1 MNRKIVFSLLKRG
14 EKRMLDKRIPIP
26 VAEAVARVMKYAYQG
41 EMEKVSLIESYGRT
55 LGEDVIADHD
65 VPHFDRSPYD
75 GFAIRAE
82 DTKEASS
89 SNPIQ
94 FEVIGEIGAGF
105 VFTEEVK
112 EFQAV
117 RIMTGAAIPEGCN
130 AVVMLE
136 LTEGFEENEKIYMVL
151 KRSFSSGDNISFKGE
166 DVNQNSILVKK
177 GTVINPGVAALLA
190 TFGYSSVHVIKQP
203 VIGIVTTGSELLEV
217 HEQLKLG
224 KIRNSNSYMI
234 AAQIERAGGVVQY
247 YGQFADDLETCY
259 NTVKKA
265 MKEVD
270 ILITTGG
277 VSVGDYDYLPAI
289 HKRLQAN
296 VLFNKIAMRPGSVT
310 TVAEVEGKLLFGLSG
325 NPSACYVGCELFV
338 RPVIRTY
345 LYKKNPHVFRAE
357 AILQKDFP
365 KANPFTRFVRGKVEI
380 VDGTL
385 QAIPVGLDK
394 SSAIS
399 SLAEANAFI
408 VLPGGT
414 RGFEAGITV
423 SVLLLESN
431 AGSEWPWEEPLRSY
445 K

>member
-1 MNRKIVFSLLKRG
+1 MLLKRN
-14 EKRMLDKRIPIP
+14 PIP
-26 VAEAVARVMKYAYQG
+26 VTEAVARVMEYAHQG
-41 EMEKVSLIESYGRT
+41 DIEEVSLIESYGRT

-82 DTKEASS
+82 DTKEAGS

-94 FEVIGEIGAGF
+94 FEVVGEIGAGF
-105 VFTEEVK
+105 VFTKEVK
-112 EFQAV
+112 AFQAV
-117 RIMTGAAIPEGCN
+117 RIMTGAAIPAGCN

-136 LTEGFEENEKIYMVL
+136 LTEGFEENEKTYMKL
-151 KRSFSSGDNISFKGE
+151 KRPFVPGDNISFKGE
-166 DVNQNSILVKK
+166 DVKQNTVLVKK

-190 TFGYSSVHVIKQP
+190 TFGYSSIHVIRHP

-217 HEQLKLG
+217 HEQLKIG

-234 AAQIERAGGVVQY
+234 AAQIERVGGVVKY
-247 YGQFADDLETCY
+247 YGQFADDFETCY
-259 NTVKKA
+259 NNVKKA
-265 MKEVD
+265 IKEVD

-289 HKRLQAN
+289 YERLQAN

-310 TVAEVEGKLLFGLSG
+310 TVAELEGKLLFGLSG
-325 NPSACYVGCELFV
+325 NPSACYVGYELYV
-338 RPVIRTY
+338 RPVIQTY
-345 LYKKNPHVFRAE
+345 LHKKDPHVYREE
-357 AILQKDFP
+357 AILQKDFL
-365 KANPFTRFVRGKVEI
+365 KANPFTRFVRGRVEI
-380 VDGTL
+380 VDGQL
-385 QAIPVGLDK
+385 QVTPVGLDK

-399 SLAEANAFI
+399 SLADANAFI

-414 RGFEAGITV
+414 RGFEAGITI

-431 AGSEWPWEEPLRSY
+431 VGSEWPWKEPLRSY

>member
-1 MNRKIVFSLLKRG
+1 ML
-14 EKRMLDKRIPIP
+14 EKRKPIP
-26 VAEAVARVMKYAYQG
+26 VAEAVARIMEYAHQG
-41 EMEKVSLIESYGRT
+41 EIEKVSLIDSYGRM

-82 DTKEASS
+82 DTKEANS

-94 FEVIGEIGAGF
+94 FEVIGEIGAGS
-105 VFTEEVK
+105 VFREEVK
-112 EFQAV
+112 AFQAV
-117 RIMTGAAIPEGCN
+117 RIMTGAAIPAGCN

-136 LTEGFEENEKIYMVL
+136 LTEGFEEKEKTYMKL
-151 KRSFSSGDNISFKGE
+151 KRSFAAGDNISFKGE
-166 DVNQNSILVKK
+166 DVKQNAILVKK
-177 GTVINPGVAALLA
+177 GTSINPGVAALLA
-190 TFGYSSVHVIKQP
+190 TFGYSSVHVVKQP
-203 VIGIVTTGSELLEV
+203 VIGIVATGSELLEV
-217 HEQLKLG
+217 HEQLKSG
-224 KIRNSNSYMI
+224 RIRNSNSYMI
-234 AAQIERAGGVVQY
+234 AAQIERAGGIVRY

-259 NTVKKA
+259 ETVKRA
-265 MKEVD
+265 IKEVD

-289 HKRLQAN
+289 YERLQAN

-310 TVAEVEGKLLFGLSG
+310 TVAELEGKLLFGLSG
-325 NPSACYVGCELFV
+325 NPSACYVGCELYV

-345 LYKKNPHVFRAE
+345 LQRKDPHVYRAE

-365 KANPFTRFVRGKVEI
+365 KANPFTRFVRGRVEI
-380 VDGTL
+380 VDGQL
-385 QAIPVGLDK
+385 QATPVGLDK

-414 RGFEAGITV
+414 KGFEAGIIV

-431 AGSEWPWEEPLRSY
+431 IGSEWPWKEPLRSY

>member
-1 MNRKIVFSLLKRG
+1 
-14 EKRMLDKRIPIP
+14 MLEKRIPIQ
-26 VAEAVARVMKYAYQG
+26 VEEAVARVMEYAYLG
-41 EMEKVSLIESYGRT
+41 ETEKVSLIDSYGRT
-55 LGEDVIADHD
+55 LGADVVADHD

-82 DTKEASS
+82 DTKDASS
-89 SNPIQ
+89 SNPIR

-112 EFQAV
+112 VFQAV
-117 RIMTGAAIPEGCN
+117 RIMTGAAIPVGCN

-136 LTEGFEENEKIYMVL
+136 LTEAFEENEKTYMKL
-151 KRSFSSGDNISFKGE
+151 KRPFASGDNISFTGE
-166 DVNQNSILVKK
+166 DVKKNSILVKK
-177 GTVINPGVAALLA
+177 GTSITPGVAALLA
-190 TFGYSSVHVIKQP
+190 TFGYSSVCVVRQP

-217 HEQLKLG
+217 HEQLKPG

-289 HKRLQAN
+289 YERLQAN
-296 VLFNKIAMRPGSVT
+296 VFFNKIAMRPGSVT
-310 TVAEVEGKLLFGLSG
+310 TVAELEGKLLFGLSG

-338 RPVIRTY
+338 RPVIQTY
-345 LYKKNPHVFRAE
+345 LYRKDPHVYRTE
-357 AILQKDFP
+357 AILQKDFA
-365 KANPFTRFVRGKVEI
+365 KANPFTRFVRGRVEI
-380 VDGTL
+380 VDGQL
-385 QAIPVGLDK
+385 QVTPVGLDK

-399 SLAEANAFI
+399 SLADANAFI

-431 AGSEWPWEEPLRSY
+431 VGSECPWKEPLRSY

>member
-1 MNRKIVFSLLKRG
+1 ML
-14 EKRMLDKRIPIP
+14 EKRKTIP
-26 VAEAVARVMKYAYQG
+26 VAEAVARVMEYAHQG
-41 EMEKVSLIESYGRT
+41 EIEKVSLIDSYGRT

-89 SNPIQ
+89 NNPIQ
-94 FEVIGEIGAGF
+94 FEVIGEIGAGS
-105 VFTEEVK
+105 VIREEVK
-112 EFQAV
+112 AFQAV
-117 RIMTGAAIPEGCN
+117 RIMTGAAIPAGCN

-136 LTEGFEENEKIYMVL
+136 LTEGFEENEKTYMTL
-151 KRSFSSGDNISFKGE
+151 KRSFAAGDNISFQGE
-166 DVNQNSILVKK
+166 DVKQNAILVKK
-177 GTVINPGVAALLA
+177 GTSINPGVAALLA
-190 TFGYSSVHVIKQP
+190 TFGYSSVHVVRQP
-203 VIGIVTTGSELLEV
+203 VIGIITTGSELLEV
-217 HEQLKLG
+217 HEQLKEG

-234 AAQIERAGGVVQY
+234 AAQVERAGGIVRY
-247 YGQFADDLETCY
+247 YGQFVDELETCY

-289 HKRLQAN
+289 YERLRAN

-310 TVAEVEGKLLFGLSG
+310 TVAELEGKLLFGLSG
-325 NPSACYVGCELFV
+325 NPSACYVGYELYV

-345 LYKKNPHVFRAE
+345 LHRKGPHVYRAE

-365 KANPFTRFVRGKVEI
+365 KANPFTRFVRGRVEI
-380 VDGTL
+380 VDGQL
-385 QAIPVGLDK
+385 QVTPVGLDK

-399 SLAEANAFI
+399 SLAEANACI

-414 RGFEAGITV
+414 RGFEAGIIV

-431 AGSEWPWEEPLRSY
+431 IGSEWPWKEPLRSY

>member
-1 MNRKIVFSLLKRG
+1 MV
-14 EKRMLDKRIPIP
+14 EKRIPIP
-26 VAEAVARVMKYAYQG
+26 VAEAVARVMEYTHRG
-41 EMEKVSLIESYGRT
+41 ETEKVSLIESYGRI
-55 LGEDVIADHD
+55 LGEDVVADHD

-105 VFTEEVK
+105 VFTKEVK
-112 EFQAV
+112 AFQAV
-117 RIMTGAAIPEGCN
+117 RIMTGAAIPVGCD

-136 LTEGFEENEKIYMVL
+136 LTEGFEENEKTYMKL
-151 KRSFSSGDNISFKGE
+151 KRPFDSGDNISFKGE
-166 DVNQNSILVKK
+166 DVKQNALPVKK
-177 GTVINPGVAALLA
+177 GTAINPGVAALLA
-190 TFGYSSVHVIKQP
+190 TFGYSSVNVVRQP

-217 HEQLKLG
+217 HEQLKQG

-234 AAQIERAGGVVQY
+234 AAQAERAGGIVRY
-247 YGQFADDLETCY
+247 YGQFVDDLETCY

-289 HKRLQAN
+289 YERLQAN

-310 TVAEVEGKLLFGLSG
+310 TVAELEGKLLFGLSG
-325 NPSACYVGCELFV
+325 NPSACYVGCELYV
-338 RPVIRTY
+338 RPVIQTY
-345 LYKKNPHVFRAE
+345 LYRKDPHVYRAE

-380 VDGTL
+380 VDGQL
-385 QAIPVGLDK
+385 QVIPVGLDK

-399 SLAEANAFI
+399 SLADANAFI

-431 AGSEWPWEEPLRSY
+431 LGSEWPWEEPLRSY

>member
-1 MNRKIVFSLLKRG
+1 ML
-14 EKRMLDKRIPIP
+14 EKRTPIS
-26 VAEAVARVMKYAYQG
+26 VAEAVARVMEYAYQG
-41 EMEKVSLIESYGRT
+41 EIEKVSLIESYGRT

-89 SNPIQ
+89 SNPIM

-112 EFQAV
+112 AFQAV
-117 RIMTGAAIPEGCN
+117 RIMTGAAIPAGCN

-136 LTEGFEENEKIYMVL
+136 LTEAFAENEKTYMAL
-151 KRSFSSGDNISFKGE
+151 KRSFAAGDNISFKGE
-166 DVNQNSILVKK
+166 DVKQNSILVKK

-190 TFGYSSVHVIKQP
+190 TFGYSTVYVVKQP
-203 VIGIVTTGSELLEV
+203 VIGSVTTGSELLEV
-217 HEQLKLG
+217 HEQLKPG
-224 KIRNSNSYMI
+224 KIRNSNSYMV
-234 AAQIERAGGVVQY
+234 AAQIERAGGIVQY
-247 YGQFADDLETCY
+247 YGQFADDFETCY
-259 NTVKKA
+259 NIVKKA
-265 MKEVD
+265 IKEVD

-289 HKRLQAN
+289 YEELQAN

-310 TVAEVEGKLLFGLSG
+310 TVAELEGKLLFGLSG
-325 NPSACYVGCELFV
+325 NPSACYVGCELYV
-338 RPVIRTY
+338 RPVIETY
-345 LYKKNPHVFRAE
+345 LHKKNPHLYRVE

-365 KANPFTRFVRGKVEI
+365 KANPFTRFVRGRVEI
-380 VDGTL
+380 VDGQL
-385 QAIPVGLDK
+385 QVTPVGLDK

-423 SVLLLESN
+423 SVLLLELN
-431 AGSEWPWEEPLRSY
+431 VGSEWPWKEPLQSY

>member
-1 MNRKIVFSLLKRG
+1 
-14 EKRMLDKRIPIP
+14 MLEKRIPIP
-26 VAEAVARVMKYAYQG
+26 VAEAVARVMEYAYQG
-41 EMEKVSLIESYGRT
+41 EIEKVSLIKSYGRT

-89 SNPIQ
+89 SNPIL

-105 VFTEEVK
+105 VFTEEV
-112 EFQAV
+112 EPFQAV
-117 RIMTGAAIPEGCN
+117 RIMTGAAIPSGCN

-136 LTEGFEENEKIYMVL
+136 LTEGFEEKEKTYMKL
-151 KRSFSSGDNISFKGE
+151 KRSFAAGDNISFKGE
-166 DVNQNSILVKK
+166 DVKQNSILVKK

-190 TFGYSSVHVIKQP
+190 TFGYSVVHVVKQP
-203 VIGIVTTGSELLEV
+203 VVGIVTTGSELLEV
-217 HEQLKLG
+217 HERLKPG

-234 AAQIERAGGVVQY
+234 AAQIERAGGAVQY

-265 MKEVD
+265 IKEVD

-289 HKRLQAN
+289 YERLQAN

-325 NPSACYVGCELFV
+325 NPSACYVGCELYV
-338 RPVIRTY
+338 RPVIGTY
-345 LYKKNPHVFRAE
+345 LHKKNPHVFSAE

-380 VDGTL
+380 VDGQL
-385 QAIPVGLDK
+385 QATPVGLDK

-399 SLAEANAFI
+399 SLAEANACI

>member
-247 YGQFADDLETCY
+247 YGQFVDDLETCY

-338 RPVIRTY
+338 QPVIRTY

-399 SLAEANAFI
+399 SLAEADAFI

>member
-1 MNRKIVFSLLKRG
+1 ML
-14 EKRMLDKRIPIP
+14 EKRKPIP
-26 VAEAVARVMKYAYQG
+26 VAEAVARVMEYAHQG
-41 EMEKVSLIESYGRT
+41 EIEKVSLIDSYRRT

-89 SNPIQ
+89 NNPIR
-94 FEVIGEIGAGF
+94 FEVIGEIGAGS
-105 VFTEEVK
+105 VFREEVK
-112 EFQAV
+112 AFQAV
-117 RIMTGAAIPEGCN
+117 RIMTGAAIPAGCN

-136 LTEGFEENEKIYMVL
+136 LTEGFEENEKTYMTL
-151 KRSFSSGDNISFKGE
+151 KRSFAAGDNISFQGE
-166 DVNQNSILVKK
+166 DVKQNAILVKK
-177 GTVINPGVAALLA
+177 GTSINPGVAALLA
-190 TFGYSSVHVIKQP
+190 TFGYSSVHVVRQP

-217 HEQLKLG
+217 HEQLKEG

-234 AAQIERAGGVVQY
+234 AAQVERAGGIVRY
-247 YGQFADDLETCY
+247 YGQFVDDLEKCY

-289 HKRLQAN
+289 YERLQAN

-310 TVAEVEGKLLFGLSG
+310 TVAELEGKLLFGLSG
-325 NPSACYVGCELFV
+325 NPSASYVGCELFV
-338 RPVIRTY
+338 RPVIQTY
-345 LYKKNPHVFRAE
+345 LHRKDPHVYRAE
-357 AILQKDFP
+357 AILQKAFL

-380 VDGTL
+380 IDGKL
-385 QAIPVGLDK
+385 QATPVGLDK

-431 AGSEWPWEEPLRSY
+431 VGSEWPWEEPLRSY

>member
-345 LYKKNPHVFRAE
+345 LYKKNPHIFRAE